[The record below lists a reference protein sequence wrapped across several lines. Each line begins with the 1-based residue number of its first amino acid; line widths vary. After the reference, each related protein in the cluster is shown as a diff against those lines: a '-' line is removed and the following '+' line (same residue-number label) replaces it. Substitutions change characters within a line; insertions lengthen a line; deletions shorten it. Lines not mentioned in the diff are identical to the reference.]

1 MTTHLR
7 YDNQT
12 RTETDETIIA
22 TLVRKGW
29 EVYTPE
35 PVVEVPVV
43 PQSVT
48 PLQMRKALRAAGLKS
63 AVDAALAAQSEEL
76 REEWEFASEV
86 RRDNATLTAFAAS
99 LGQTSADLDALF
111 QLAAAK

>member
-1 MTTHLR
+1 MSTYRHITTGEIREFDPAALASHPKAALW
-7 YDNQT
+7 
-12 RTETDETIIA
+12 A
-22 TLVRKGW
+22 S
-29 EVYTPE
+29 YTAPI
-35 PVVEVPVV
+35 PSPVV

-63 AVDAALAAQSEEL
+63 AVDAALATQSEGV
-76 REEWEFASEV
+76 REEWEFAIEV